1 MSKKTQK
8 KRFYWF
14 IGKML
19 ETQANAIY
27 RKIIENSGSEKIVEI
42 AGTEVLPQW
51 DAKYFKSGR

>member
-1 MSKKTQK
+1 
-8 KRFYWF
+8 
-14 IGKML
+14 ML
-19 ETQANAIY
+19 ETQANAFY